1 MFGMSAK
8 TLVGATAVPAAVLA
22 SGALVW
28 GASQAAFSGQTINN
42 GNSWA
47 TGTVVLS
54 DDDSG
59 TAMFNVT
66 NMKPGATGTK
76 CIQVTSTGSLASA
89 VKLYG
94 TGFTQTN
101 SVGAQITL
109 TVEEGTG
116 ATTSSCTGFTGSSIF
131 TGTLADFAANR
142 SNYSNGA
149 GTWAPTGTPPE
160 TRSYKFTYTLAAN
173 APDSVQGSTAGIGF
187 TWESQNT

>member
-8 TLVGATAVPAAVLA
+8 TLVGATTVPAAVLV

-28 GASQAAFSGQTINN
+28 GASQAAFSGQTVNN

-59 TAMFNVT
+59 TAMFNAT
-66 NMKPGATGTK
+66 NLKPGSTGTK

-94 TGFTQTN
+94 TSFSQTDN
-101 SVGAQITL
+101 VGAQITL
-109 TVEEGTG
+109 TVEEGSG
-116 ATTSSCTGFTGSSIF
+116 ATTSSCAGFTGTSIF
-131 TGTLADFAANR
+131 SGTLADFGANR
-142 SNYSNGA
+142 TNYSNGV
-149 GTWAPTGTPPE
+149 GGWTPTGSGSE
-160 TRSYKFTYTLAAN
+160 NKSYRFTWTLAAN
-173 APDSVQGSTAGIGF
+173 APDAAQGETAGIGF

>member
-1 MFGMSAK
+1 
-8 TLVGATAVPAAVLA
+8 VPAAVLA
-22 SGALVW
+22 SGVMVW

-59 TAMFNVT
+59 TAMFNAT
-66 NMKPGATGTK
+66 NLKPGATGTK
-76 CIQVTSTGSLASA
+76 CIQVTSTGSLAAA

-94 TGFTQTN
+94 TGFTQQN
-101 SVGAQITL
+101 SVGTHINL

-116 ATTSSCTGFTGSSIF
+116 ATTSSCTGFTGSQIF
-131 TGTLADFAANR
+131 SGTLAAF
-142 SNYSNGA
+142 STGHTNYSNGA

-160 TRSYKFTYTLAAN
+160 TRSYRFVYTLSAG
-173 APDSVQGSTAGIGF
+173 APDTVQGSTAGIGF